1 MQSHVGVLDSEIFGQ
16 WFGTDEMRGVFSDRN
31 TIQQWLNAE
40 AALAEAQAEA
50 GLIPAEAAGAIAAR
64 ADTGLIPLDI
74 LREKYAIVGYP
85 ILPLL
90 KTWEPHLGED
100 AARWVHWGATTQ
112 DITDTG
118 FVLQLK
124 QALAILER
132 QIDEL
137 TGDLRTLARRHRD
150 TAMAGRTHGQHAV
163 PITFGF
169 KVAVWVAELDRHAA
183 RLEQLKPRLL
193 VGQLAGA
200 GGTLASLGD
209 KAAAVRR
216 TMMDRLGLGV
226 PTVAWHSSRD
236 SFGELAAWLGLAG
249 STLEKIAHEIEL
261 LAKNEVAELAESHEP
276 AKGASSTMP
285 QKRNPATCEA
295 IIALGRILRGQVPL
309 VMEATTQEH
318 ERDWWALHI
327 EWKTLSE
334 MCILCSGGLSL
345 ARGVIRGLH
354 VDEERMRRNLELTRG
369 LIASEAVMMRLAR
382 AVGRAAAHEILYEAS
397 MKAFEQDM
405 PLRDVLE
412 QTAAVRAAL
421 TTEELDRLLD
431 PVNYLGES
439 QASVDRILEK
449 S

>member
-1 MQSHVGVLDSEIFGQ
+1 MSVLDSEIFGQ
-16 WFGTDEMRGVFSDRN
+16 WFGTEEMRAVFSDRN
-31 TIQQWLNAE
+31 TVQQWLNAE
-40 AALAEAQAEA
+40 AALAAAEAEMGVIPAGAASIIASRADA
-50 GLIPAEAAGAIAAR
+50 GLIS
-64 ADTGLIPLDI
+64 LDV
-74 LREKYAIVGYP
+74 LREKYAVVGYP

-90 KTWEPHLGED
+90 KAWEPQLGEEG
-100 AARWVHWGATTQ
+100 ARWVHWGATTQ

-132 QIDEL
+132 QLEAIIGEL
-137 TGDLRTLARRHRD
+137 REKARQHRD
-150 TAMAGRTHGQHAV
+150 TPMAGRTHGQHAV

-169 KVAVWVAELDRHAA
+169 KVAVWVAELDRHEE
-183 RLEQLKPRLL
+183 RLAQLKPRLL
-193 VGQLAGA
+193 AGQLAGA

-209 KAAAVRR
+209 NGDAVRR
-216 TMMDRLGLGV
+216 AMMQRLGLGI
-226 PTVAWHSSRD
+226 PRVAWHSSRD
-236 SFGELAAWLGLAG
+236 SFGEFAAWLGLLG

-295 IIALGRILRGQVPL
+295 IIALGRMLRAQVPL

-327 EWKTLSE
+327 EWKALAE
-334 MCILCSGGLSL
+334 MCVLCSGALHL
-345 ARGVIRGLH
+345 ASAVLRGLH
-354 VDEERMRRNLELTRG
+354 VDADAMRRNLDLTQG
-369 LIASEAVMMRLAR
+369 LIVSEAVMMRLAR
-382 AVGRAAAHEILYEAS
+382 EVGRSTAHEIVYEAS
-397 MKAFEQDM
+397 MKAVEESR

-412 QTAAVRAAL
+412 ENAAVHSLL

-431 PVNYLGES
+431 PANYLGQS
-439 QASVDRILEK
+439 QESVDRILEK
-449 S
+449 